1 MPVRKKETDL
11 HNKLHSTLSAPQ
23 NEWEALDV
31 EQLTEQPEEEEAAA
45 AVQEE
50 EPLPEGWEETTTF
63 GGERVYV
70 NRSLRRQQSERP
82 V

>member
-1 MPVRKKETDL
+1 M
-11 HNKLHSTLSAPQ
+11 N
-23 NEWEALDV
+23 V
-31 EQLTEQPEEEEAAA
+31 EELTEQPEEEALAAA
-45 AVQEE
+45 AAGAVQEEE

-70 NRSLRRQQSERP
+70 NRELRRQQSERP